1 MSNDHVQPPQR
12 NLADRVARR
21 REVAQAGHTGD
32 ERGARRGLT
41 DEDPAVRAT
50 ALRALERMGA
60 VAAAD
65 VTAAAGDP
73 DVGVRRGAAQV
84 VARSS
89 IPAGAGLEGV
99 LGALLADPDPT
110 VVEVAAWA
118 CGERLGRATEA
129 GLEVPEPELLPVLAH
144 LATEHDDALCREAA
158 VAALGAIGDER
169 GLPAILQATG
179 DKATVRRRAV
189 IALAPF
195 DGPEVAEALT
205 RAAADRD
212 WQVRQAA
219 EDQLDIVHGHG
230 DDREADDSE

>member
-1 MSNDHVQPPQR
+1 M
-12 NLADRVARR
+12 
-21 REVAQAGHTGD
+21 
-32 ERGARRGLT
+32 
-41 DEDPAVRAT
+41 RAS

-60 VAAAD
+60 VTVDD
-65 VTAAAGDP
+65 VTAAARDP
-73 DVGVRRGAAQV
+73 DVPVRRGAAEV

-99 LGALLADPDPT
+99 LGALLTDPDLT

-118 CGERLGRATEA
+118 AGERLGRATEA
-129 GLEVPEPELLPVLAH
+129 GRDVPEPELLTVLAQ
-144 LATEHDDALCREAA
+144 LATAHDDALCREAA

-169 GLPAILQATG
+169 GLPAILQATR

-195 DGPEVAEALT
+195 DGPEVDEALA
-205 RAAADRD
+205 RAAGDRD

-230 DDREADDSE
+230 EDDHGEDGAADPPSAPG